1 MKGRIDMENVKEL
14 LDFIQNGL
22 ARNELDLGS
31 EVVIKKEKEEKCEFK
46 LDKRKLII
54 KILK

>member
-1 MKGRIDMENVKEL
+1 MENVKEL

-31 EVVIKKEKEEKCEFK
+31 EIVIKKEKEEKCEFK

-54 KILK
+54 TILN